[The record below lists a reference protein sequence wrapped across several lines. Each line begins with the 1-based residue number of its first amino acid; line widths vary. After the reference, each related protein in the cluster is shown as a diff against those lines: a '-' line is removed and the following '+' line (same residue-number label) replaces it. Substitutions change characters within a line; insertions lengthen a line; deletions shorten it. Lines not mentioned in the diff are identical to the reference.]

1 MTYSAGSVILATDYN
16 TFVGD
21 VNKVWNDSGASDN
34 YGYGQTAISTVAA
47 SNTVTATQW
56 STLLSRISSA
66 ASHQGTSITGI
77 TSPVAG
83 DTISAYAALSTN
95 ITSITNARYNCSAV
109 GTSITAGGAGSYAS
123 AWTNSL
129 TFTHTITFSSASTA
143 RYFFNTG
150 GRISIVY
157 ARSGGTATP
166 AGTALGTLLTDCGT
180 LNWTCGGVTQTIAGA
195 SYTGTTKVGGSGS
208 PTISTG
214 TGYYQLTG
222 VNQQVFQ
229 QTTTSYYGYEGDN
242 LTVNIRGA
250 GATPNSTIY
259 VTSAINRTGTVSGGT
274 VDGTWTA
281 TMSLIP
287 SETTYISNTWGT
299 PTMSVAT
306 AVT

>member
-16 TFVGD
+16 TFVGS
-21 VNKVWNDSGASDN
+21 VNNVWNDSGSGN
-34 YGYGQTAISTVAA
+34 SGYGQTAVATVAA
-47 SNTVTATQW
+47 TNTVTATQW

-66 ASHQGTSITGI
+66 ASHQGTTITGI
-77 TSPVAG
+77 TSPVTG

-109 GTSITAGGAGSYAS
+109 GTSITTGGAGSYAV

-129 TFTHTITFSSASTA
+129 TFTHTITFASANQA

-150 GRISIVY
+150 GRIAIVY

-166 AGTALGTLLTDCGT
+166 AGTALGSLLTACGT

-214 TGYYQLTG
+214 TGYYQLTAI
-222 VNQQVFQ
+222 NQQVFQ

-242 LTVNIRGA
+242 LTVNIRG
-250 GATPNSTIY
+250 STAAPAPVIY
-259 VTSAINRTGTVSGGT
+259 VVSAINRTGTVSGGT